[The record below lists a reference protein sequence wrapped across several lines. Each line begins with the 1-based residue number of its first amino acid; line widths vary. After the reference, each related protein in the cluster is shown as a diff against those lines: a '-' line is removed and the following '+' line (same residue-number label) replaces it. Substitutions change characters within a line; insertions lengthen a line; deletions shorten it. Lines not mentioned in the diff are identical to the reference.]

1 VTVQPPFAPP
11 VEPERKRDTR
21 RWLPQLVLLL
31 ILAVAA
37 YLRFSGIDWDSG
49 AHLHPDERFLTL
61 VEGSLQPV
69 DSLAA
74 YFDTE
79 HSTLNPNNVGH
90 SFFVYGTLPIF
101 IVRYVADWV
110 GQTGYGEVYLVGRAL
125 SATFDMLSVLLVF
138 LIGSHL
144 YRRRVGLLAAAFASV
159 SVLLIQHAHFF
170 VVDPF
175 ANTFILAGF
184 YFAVRVLNE
193 GKRWDY
199 AVFGVLFGMAMASK
213 ISALP
218 LAGMAVLAA
227 GARYF
232 RAELEARQDAFKQ
245 AAIGLTLAAF
255 LSLLTFRIF
264 QPYAFAG
271 PGFFGLRPNPHW
283 LSTLSEIRLQTSG
296 AVDFPPALQWADRIP
311 FWFSLRNMVL
321 WGMGLP
327 LGLTAWAAWGWALL
341 SIIGGRRWDRHLLPV
356 VWVGGY
362 FGWQSSGFTQAMRY
376 QLPVYPILAV
386 LAAWGLWHA
395 WDRAAGLQ
403 ARWRVWIRPAV
414 AVLATAVLVLS
425 TLWAFAFLH
434 VYTEPMTRVAAS
446 RWIYAHVPAAVNVVI
461 QTDAGEELEPVAA
474 PEDFVLY
481 PGQVQDLPFTAHHD
495 GQAKAVLT
503 PLVSSMAAEADPY
516 QLTFQLF
523 EGAPEDLP
531 LGSSRYSGQIP
542 SAGDTRLELDIDP
555 GFQITTGSSYTMRIE
570 LGGSASVKMDG
581 APALVMDTEDGEQLE
596 PTSLPETSVA
606 LQPQRPLVLPFDSHH
621 GGRVSGVR
629 LAHLQG
635 QLDRAVRLQVSLQ
648 PAGTDESLVTSEEN
662 LDPLD
667 MQVPVDIRFEDAPV
681 IEQGGSYQLTVE
693 VLDNL
698 GVTLRGDTI
707 VHETSW
713 DDPLPQRLDGYDIG
727 GRYPSLN
734 QELYWPDDED
744 KDGNGVSD
752 KLERIVDSLTN
763 GDYLFISSNRQ
774 YGSIGRVPSRYPL
787 TTAYYRLLF
796 NCPAPT
802 DIWVCADRAK
812 PGQGHNAIGYELV
825 QVFETNPHLFGV
837 EVSDQGAEES
847 FTVYDHPQVL
857 VFRRTDAY
865 NADELRATLAAVD
878 LSHVQ
883 HKAPNELQAG
893 PVRTAQ
899 LELPPSR
906 WRAMQ
911 NAGTWSKL
919 FPPDGLLNR
928 SQPLAVVVWWLAIA
942 ALGWLALPF
951 TRRAL
956 PGLVDGGYALAR
968 GVGLLIFAWLS
979 WMAGSAGLRIERPT
993 LWLIVLVMAIGS
1005 GALAWR
1011 DRHQLADLIR
1021 HRRREILFVEGMAL
1035 AFFAFDLLIRLG
1047 NPDLWHPSKGGEKPM
1062 DLSYLNAV
1070 LKSPTFPPFDPWFAG
1085 GYINYYYFGFVLVGM
1100 PMKLL
1105 GIDSAVAY
1113 NLAVPTIFS
1122 LLALSAYAAA
1132 SHLVAPVDSERG
1144 LGWGGRVAGL
1154 AAAVLLV
1161 LLGNLGTA
1169 RMLFEAFQAVGGGS
1183 GGGLLADIGRAVR
1196 GFYEVLVGGQHLP
1209 IALDSWYWNPSRAIP
1224 PGPGE
1229 LAGPITEFPFFTF
1242 LYADLHAHMIN
1253 LPLTVASLT
1262 WAVSLLRDAARGLRR
1277 GLIETATVLVLG
1289 GLLIGA
1295 LRPTN
1300 TWDFPV
1306 YLVFGLVAVLAA
1318 AWLRTGELTPK
1329 TVAAGLASALT
1340 LAGLA
1345 FLLYQP
1351 YSRWYV
1357 QGYTQAQLWEG
1368 GKTSI
1373 NAYLTVYGL
1382 FLFLIVSWLLWESRE
1397 WMASTPLVA
1406 LRRVARWS
1414 IYLIMAAI
1422 VFVLSVMVADA
1433 LGYHVFLLAAP
1444 LMVWVGLLILRPEQP
1459 VGKRIALFLVGTGLA
1474 LTLVVEVVVL
1484 VGDIG
1489 RMNTVFKFYLQ
1500 VWTLFSLAS
1509 GAALAWTLRDLPR
1522 WSTGWRS
1529 VWQIGAVGLLA
1540 AGALYPLTA
1549 TPAKIRDRMAVAAP
1563 HTLDGSAFMQFASR
1577 SELGTRFD
1585 LADDYRAIEW
1595 LKANAVGSPV
1605 IVEASIPEYRWGTRY
1620 TIYTGLPSVVGWNW
1634 HQRQQRVAIAD
1645 QVEARVESVSRFYGT
1660 TSIEQALDFLRKYDV
1675 TYVMVGEL
1683 ERVYFGQI
1691 EPCWPAGDQGQGVTC
1706 DLAGRALGTLN
1717 PTVSAVECDVI
1728 DDSGDLAQL
1737 SCPTHGLDKFER
1749 MREAGDLTLAF
1760 ESGDTRIYQVV
1771 RP

>member
-1 VTVQPPFAPP
+1 MTEEQPLAPP
-11 VEPERKRDTR
+11 VEPAPETRAR
-21 RWLPQLVLLL
+21 RWLPQLILLL
-31 ILAVAA
+31 ILAIAA
-37 YLRFSGIDWDSG
+37 YLRFSGFDWDSG

-61 VEGSLQPV
+61 VENALQPV
-69 DSLAA
+69 DSIGA

-90 SFFVYGTLPIF
+90 TFFVYGTLPIF
-101 IVRYVADWV
+101 IVRYVAEWL

-125 SATFDMLSVLLVF
+125 SATFDLISILLIF
-138 LIGSHL
+138 LIGTHL
-144 YRRRVGLLAAAFASV
+144 YRRRVGLLAAAFTAV

-184 YFAVRVLNE
+184 YFAVRVLND
-193 GKRWDY
+193 GRRWDY
-199 AVFGVLFGMAMASK
+199 AAFGVFFGMAVASK

-218 LAGMAVLAA
+218 LAGMAALAA
-227 GARYF
+227 GARYYK
-232 RAELEARQDAFKQ
+232 ADLEAKRSTLQ
-245 AAIGLTLAAF
+245 AGVIGLGLAAF
-255 LSLLTFRIF
+255 ISLLTFRLF

-311 FWFSLRNMVL
+311 IWFSLRNMVL

-341 SIIGGRRWDRHLLPV
+341 HIARGRQWDRHLLPV
-356 VWVGGY
+356 VWVAGY
-362 FGWQSSGFTQAMRY
+362 FGWQASGFTQAMRY
-376 QLPVYPILAV
+376 QLPVYPILAM

-395 WDRAAGLQ
+395 WDQSGELWG
-403 ARWRVWIRPAV
+403 RWRRWVRPAIALV
-414 AVLATAVLVLS
+414 GSAVVVLT

-446 RWIYAHVPAAVNVVI
+446 RWIYTHVPAAVNVVI
-461 QTDAGEELEPVAA
+461 QTDDGEKLEPVAA
-474 PEDFVLY
+474 PEDFLLHS
-481 PGQVQDLPFTAHHD
+481 GQVQDLSFTAHHD
-495 GQAKAVLT
+495 GEAKAILT
-503 PLVSSMAAEADPY
+503 PMVSSMSVDNDRY
-516 QLTFQLF
+516 GLTFQLF
-523 EGAPEDLP
+523 DGAPEGAPI
-531 LGSSRYSGQIP
+531 GSSQYTGLIP
-542 SAGDTRLELDIDP
+542 SAGDTRLELDLSP
-555 GFQITTGSSYTMRIE
+555 GFHVSDGASYTMRVE
-570 LGGSASVKMDG
+570 LDGSSSITMDG
-581 APALVMDTEDGEQLE
+581 APALVLDTDDGEQLV
-596 PTSLPETSVA
+596 PTSLPESTVA
-606 LQPQRPLVLPFDSHH
+606 LHPQRPLVLPFAGQHA
-621 GGRVSGVR
+621 GEVTGVR
-629 LAHLQG
+629 LPHLQG
-635 QLDRAVRLQVSLQ
+635 PPERSVHLRVSLRS
-648 PAGTDESLVTSEEN
+648 AGSSE
-662 LDPLD
+662 PLATAD
-667 MQVPVDIRFEDAPV
+667 QVLEPVDLQAPVDIAFVPAPFL
-681 IEQGGSYQLTVE
+681 EQGGSYELTVE
-693 VLDNL
+693 ALDSL
-698 GVTLRGDTI
+698 GITLRGDTI

-713 DDPLPQRLDGYDIG
+713 DDPLPQRLDGYDIA

-744 KDGNGVSD
+744 KDNNGVSD
-752 KLERIVDSLTN
+752 KLERIVDSLSN

-774 YGSIGRVPSRYPL
+774 YGTIARVPSRYPL
-787 TTAYYRLLF
+787 STAYYRLLL

-802 DIWVCADRAK
+802 DVWVCADQAK
-812 PGQGHNAIGYELV
+812 PGQVNNDIGYELV
-825 QVFETNPHLFGV
+825 QVFETNPHLFGF
-837 EVSDQGAEES
+837 EISDQGAEES

-857 VFRRTDAY
+857 IFHKTAAFDP
-865 NADELRATLAAVD
+865 EKLRGALAAVD

-883 HKAPNELQAG
+883 HKAPNELEAG
-893 PVRTAQ
+893 SIST
-899 LELPPSR
+899 LGLDLPLAR

-911 NAGTWSKL
+911 DSGTWSKL
-919 FPPDGLLNR
+919 FPPEGLLNR
-928 SQPLAVVVWWLAIA
+928 SQPLAVVVWWLTIA

-968 GVGLLIFAWLS
+968 VVGLLLFAWLS
-979 WMAGSAGLRIERPT
+979 WMAGSAGLPVGRST
-993 LWLIVLVMAIGS
+993 LWLIVLAMAIGS
-1005 GALAWR
+1005 GLLAWR
-1011 DRHQLADLIR
+1011 DRRQLAGLIR
-1021 HRRREILFVEGMAL
+1021 RRRREILFVEGLAL
-1035 AFFAFDLLIRLG
+1035 SFFAFDLLIRLG

-1105 GIDSAVAY
+1105 GIDTAVAY
-1113 NLAVPTIFS
+1113 NLAIPTIFS

-1132 SHLVAPVDSERG
+1132 SHMVAPLDPERG
-1144 LGWGGRVAGL
+1144 LGWGGRIAGL
-1154 AAAVLLV
+1154 TAAVFLV

-1169 RMLFEAFQAVGGGS
+1169 RMIFEAFQAVGGGS
-1183 GGGLLADIGRAVR
+1183 GGGLFTDIGHAAR
-1196 GFYEVLVGGQHLP
+1196 GFFDVLIGGQHLP
-1209 IALDSWYWNPSRAIP
+1209 IALDSWYWDPSRAIP
-1224 PGPGE
+1224 PGTGE
-1229 LAGPITEFPFFTF
+1229 PGPITEFPFFTF

-1262 WAVSLLRDAARGLRR
+1262 WGVSWLRDAARGLRR
-1277 GLIETATVLVLG
+1277 SLLDMAVGLALG

-1306 YLVFGLVAVLAA
+1306 YLVFGLLAVLVA
-1318 AWLRTGELTPK
+1318 AWLRTDNLNSRS
-1329 TVAAGLASALT
+1329 VIAGLLSAGG
-1340 LAGLA
+1340 LAALA

-1368 GKTSI
+1368 AKTPI

-1397 WMASTPLVA
+1397 WMAATPLVA
-1406 LRRVARWS
+1406 LRRLARWS
-1414 IYLIMAAI
+1414 IYFLTAAI
-1422 VFVLSVMVADA
+1422 LFVLSIMAADA

-1444 LMVWVGLLILRPEQP
+1444 LMLWAGLLILRPNQAL
-1459 VGKRIALFLVGTGLA
+1459 GKRIVLFMVGTGLA

-1500 VWTLFSLAS
+1500 VWTLFSLAG

-1522 WSTGWRS
+1522 WSAGWRS
-1529 VWQIGAVGLLA
+1529 AWQLGAVALMA
-1540 AGALYPLTA
+1540 AAALYPITA

-1563 HTLDGSAFMQFASR
+1563 HTLDGSAFMQVASR
-1577 SELGTRFD
+1577 SELGTRFE

-1595 LKANAVGSPV
+1595 LKANVVGSPV

-1634 HQRQQRVAIAD
+1634 HQRQQRVAVGAD
-1645 QVEARVESVSRFYGT
+1645 QVEARVEAVSRFYST
-1660 TSIEQALDFLRKYDV
+1660 TSIDQAMDFLQEYHV
-1675 TYVMVGEL
+1675 GYVMVGEL

-1706 DLAGRALGTLN
+1706 DMGGRAVGTPN
-1717 PTVSAVECDVI
+1717 PVVSADECAVMNE
-1728 DDSGDLAQL
+1728 SGDLPQL
-1737 SCPTHGLDKFER
+1737 SCPTHGLDKFEQ
-1749 MREAGDLTLAF
+1749 MVGTGDLIQVF
-1760 ESGDTRIYQVV
+1760 ESGNTRIYQVV
-1771 RP
+1771 QR